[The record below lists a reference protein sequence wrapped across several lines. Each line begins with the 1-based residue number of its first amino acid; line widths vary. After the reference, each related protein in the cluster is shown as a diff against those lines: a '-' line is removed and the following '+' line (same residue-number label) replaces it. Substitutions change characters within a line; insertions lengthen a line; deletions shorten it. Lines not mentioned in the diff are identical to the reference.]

1 MADISIKKT
10 HHFDLET
17 ARVQAQKWLTEAKSE
32 LGLDITY
39 IKGDDQDTA
48 HIKKAGV
55 DAKAV
60 LTDKEIAFEADLAF
74 LAKPLKGVISS
85 GIQEG
90 LDKYFAT

>member
-1 MADISIKKT
+1 MADISIKKM
-10 HHFDLET
+10 HNFDLET
-17 ARVQAQKWLTEAKSE
+17 ARSQAQKWLAEAKNE

-39 IKGDDQDTA
+39 IKGDNQDTA

-60 LTDKEIAFEADLAF
+60 LDAQMIAFEAQLAF
-74 LAKPLKGVISS
+74 LAKPLKSVISS

-90 LDKYFAT
+90 LDKYFAS